1 MRFIVRAIIPTE
13 AGNRSVKD
21 PNFIKNIQGFMENSK
36 AEAAYFTELNGD
48 RTRLFFIDIC
58 PL

>member
-1 MRFIVRAIIPTE
+1 MRFIVRAIIPTK

-36 AEAAYFTELNGD
+36 AEAAYTL
-48 RTRLFFIDIC
+48 LS
-58 PL
+58 